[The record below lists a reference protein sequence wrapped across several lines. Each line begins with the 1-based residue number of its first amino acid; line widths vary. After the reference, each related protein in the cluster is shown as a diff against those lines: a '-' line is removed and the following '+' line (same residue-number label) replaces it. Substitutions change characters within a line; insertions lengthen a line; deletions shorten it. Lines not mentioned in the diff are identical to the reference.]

1 MADRVYLQPTLHE
14 LVTVLR
20 APSAVLGGSDGQL
33 RADGAQGFYRDDRRV
48 LSRLEIDVDGVAPT
62 RVAHRTEEA
71 ERARF
76 LGVLRGLGEPSAD
89 PKLHLRR
96 ERQLTDHALVE
107 RFELTNSGATAVT
120 ATVGLTAATDL
131 AAITAVKSGAV
142 PLPLTPTVSN
152 CLAQWESDGCRVDL
166 RLDGDPFLE
175 STVDSVVVTWE
186 VHIAPGATWRTELV
200 VTPSEEGA
208 DGFLPRRPANP
219 PRLAEFPSTDIRAA
233 RLAERGLADLDGLL
247 LADPQQPGAAFL
259 AAGSPWFFTLFGRD
273 SLWAARLLLPNNT
286 DLALGTLWALA
297 ARQGRRNDAVT
308 EEQPGKILH
317 EVRRGE
323 LKLPGLTLPPLYYGS
338 VDSTALWVC
347 LLHDVWRAERDVER
361 IRPLLPHLVAAL
373 EWIAGPGDA
382 DGDGF
387 CEYAGSDGAG
397 LANQGWKDSSDGVRW
412 GDGRIASRPLAL
424 CEVQGYAHAAAL
436 GGAELLDALG
446 EPGGQRWR
454 DWAAALRERFRAA
467 FWVSDKF
474 GRYPAIALDGE
485 KRAVCGPSSNMGHLL
500 GTGILSPAE
509 AELVAEI
516 LVREDMSSGYGLR
529 TLSADTA
536 GYNPL
541 SYHCGSVWPH
551 DTAIAVFGLLAE
563 GHEERARVLARGL
576 LAAGE
581 AFEYRLPELYGG
593 DSAAEGDPVTAYPA
607 ACRPQAW
614 SAAAGVAVAGFLA
627 GQPHPMAQPW
637 ARSVLA

>member
-20 APSAVLGGSDGQL
+20 APSAVLSAADGQL
-33 RADGAQGFYRDDRRV
+33 RAEGAQGFYRDDRRV
-48 LSRLEIDVDGVAPT
+48 LSRLEVDVDGVAPT
-62 RVAHRTEEA
+62 RVAHRAEEA

-76 LGVLRGLGEPSAD
+76 LCVLRGLGEPSAD

-96 ERQLTDHALVE
+96 ERQLTDTDLVE
-107 RFELTNSGATAVT
+107 RFELINSGSTPVT
-120 ATVGLTAATDL
+120 ATVRVIAATDL

-142 PLPLTPTVSN
+142 PRPLTPTVEKS
-152 CLAQWESDGCRVDL
+152 LARWENDGVRVEL
-166 RLDGDPFLE
+166 RFDGVAE
-175 STVDSVVVTWE
+175 STVDSAVITWRMSLE
-186 VHIAPGATWRTELV
+186 PGASWRTELAV
-200 VTPSEEGA
+200 AAAEDGA

-219 PRLAEFPSTDIRAA
+219 PKLTKIVTTDHRAA

-273 SLWAARLLLPNNT
+273 SLWAARLLLPNNR

-297 ARQGRRNDAVT
+297 ARQGRREDPVT

-347 LLHDVWRAERDVER
+347 LLHDLWRAEGDIER
-361 IRPLLPHLVAAL
+361 VRPLLPHLLTAL

-436 GGAELLDALG
+436 GGAEVLDALG

-474 GRYPAIALDGE
+474 GRYPAIALDGQ
-485 KRAVCGPSSNMGHLL
+485 KRAVTGPSSNMGHLL
-500 GTGILSPAE
+500 GTGILSSPE

-516 LVREDMSSGYGLR
+516 LVRKDMNSGYGLR

-551 DTAIAVFGLLAE
+551 DTAIAIFGLLAE
-563 GHEERARVLARGL
+563 GQQERAMVLAEGL

-581 AFEYRLPELYGG
+581 AFDYRLPELYGG
-593 DSAAEGDPVTAYPA
+593 DSAADGDPVTAYPA

-627 GQPHPMAQPW
+627 GQPHPMARP
-637 ARSVLA
+637 VLA